1 MTVEEFDDKYK
12 DCLEEGHYGLAI
24 ENPYVIT
31 LLDLL
36 FSEWSK
42 DPEFTYSQIKTKF
55 GTSRVYLSAKYAE
68 KAALLEILIDKIMKD
83 KFIIVEWPEVQK
95 YMEKDGFN
103 DNAFL
108 INDESWLDQYG
119 SSSYFIKES
128 WKYKIDEKFY
138 SQSPD
143 KLQ

>member
-1 MTVEEFDDKYK
+1 
-12 DCLEEGHYGLAI
+12 
-24 ENPYVIT
+24 
-31 LLDLL
+31 
-36 FSEWSK
+36 
-42 DPEFTYSQIKTKF
+42 
-55 GTSRVYLSAKYAE
+55 
-68 KAALLEILIDKIMKD
+68 MKD